1 MSSRT
6 PGAAAYNGAQTTD
19 GARGGAGKGGPGR
32 CAAGQWGWGRAA
44 AAPAAGWSL
53 NRLQHAGCRRP
64 QSNPAR
70 EQKPN
75 SPSTLIHPLLPGL
88 ATRQPGSRIRV
99 RLTAGVGA
107 RASCALGYT
116 CTHGYTH
123 THTLRLTRGS
133 VPVSACK
140 GHRCAMPVPR
150 AHWLSSLECKPTSE
164 RRGVFA
170 LLAELS
176 IRSWGTGSLRQGS
189 DKERPESELGGLALA
204 LPRRGAE
211 SWARWEPSQEFAC
224 PPTL

>member
-1 MSSRT
+1 M
-6 PGAAAYNGAQTTD
+6 
-19 GARGGAGKGGPGR
+19 
-32 CAAGQWGWGRAA
+32 
-44 AAPAAGWSL
+44 
-53 NRLQHAGCRRP
+53 QHARCRRP

-75 SPSTLIHPLLPGL
+75 SPSTPIHPLLPGL

-150 AHWLSSLECKPTSE
+150 AHWLSSLVCKPTSE

-176 IRSWGTGSLRQGS
+176 IRSCGTGSLRQGS
-189 DKERPESELGGLALA
+189 DTERPKSELGGPKPGPGSASPRGRVVGSLRTFSRVRLSPHSLARRPWQLL
-204 LPRRGAE
+204 LPVPSLRSFLNEGNQQQPFLPVSSGSKFSCGRG
-211 SWARWEPSQEFAC
+211 S
-224 PPTL
+224 TL